1 VPARARVALIGD
13 PFVDFYP
20 AIDLRGG
27 RVVQLQQGDFDR
39 ETVYG
44 DDPVAVA
51 RWFADAGATWVHV
64 VDLDAARSGTAT
76 NLRAIESICTA
87 VECHVE
93 TSGGVRT
100 VEDASDRFAAGAARV
115 VIGSAAVE
123 HPEVVEQLA
132 LMHPGQVAVGLDARG
147 RDVATRGWEVS
158 TGKDLLEM
166 TAAFDQPGIGA
177 LVVTDIGRDGMMGGP
192 NIEGLCTVLG
202 ATSVP
207 VIASGGVSS
216 IDDLRALAGV
226 EVDGKRLAGVISGT
240 AVYERRFT
248 VEEAIEA
255 CSRRA

>member
-1 VPARARVALIGD
+1 MHFL
-13 PFVDFYP
+13 P

-44 DDPVAVA
+44 DDPVKVA

-64 VDLDAARSGTAT
+64 VDLDAARGGNAT
-76 NLRAIESICTA
+76 NLRAIEAICT
-87 VECHVE
+87 VVDCNVE
-93 TSGGVRT
+93 TSGGVRS
-100 VEDASDRFAAGAARV
+100 VEDASERFAAGAARV

-147 RDVATRGWEVS
+147 REVATRGWEVA
-158 TGKDLLEM
+158 TGRDIVEL
-166 TAAFDQPGIGA
+166 AGAFDIPGVDV
-177 LVVTDIGRDGMMGGP
+177 LVVTDIARDGMLGGP
-192 NIEGLCTVLG
+192 NVEGLAPVMA

-207 VIASGGVSS
+207 VIASGGVSTL
-216 IDDLRALAGV
+216 DDLRTLAAF
-226 EVDGKRLAGVISGT
+226 EVDGKRLAGAIAGT
-240 AVYERRFT
+240 AVYERRFS

-255 CSRRA
+255 CSRPA

>member
-1 VPARARVALIGD
+1 MH
-13 PFVDFYP
+13 FYP
-20 AIDLRGG
+20 AIDLRAG

-39 ETVYG
+39 ETVYN
-44 DDPVAVA
+44 DDPVSVA

-64 VDLDAARSGTAT
+64 VDLDGARSGTAA
-76 NLRAIESICTA
+76 NLRAIEAICTA
-87 VECHVE
+87 VECRVQA
-93 TSGGVRT
+93 SGGVRS
-100 VEDASDRFAAGAARV
+100 VEDAADRFAAGAARV

-147 RDVATRGWEVS
+147 REVATRGWEVS
-158 TGKDLLEM
+158 SGKDLFEL
-166 TAAFDQPGIGA
+166 AKAFDQPGIGA
-177 LVVTDIGRDGMMGGP
+177 LVVTDIGRDGMLGGP
-192 NIEGLCTVLG
+192 DIEGLRTVVA

-207 VIASGGVSS
+207 VIASGGVAS
-216 IDDLRALAGV
+216 IDDLRALAALD
-226 EVDGKRLAGVISGT
+226 VDGRRLTGAIAGT